1 MGALGGLE
9 WLVIILVVLLL
20 FGAKKI
26 PELAKGMGQGINEFR
41 KASAEIRSEIDKG
54 TKGEAEAKKKQAKNG
69 SDSKTSSDAGT
80 ASEADTSSEAD
91 TTSDADKEK

>member
-26 PELAKGMGQGINEFR
+26 PELARGMGQGINEFR
-41 KASAEIRSEIDKG
+41 KASSEIRSEIDKG
-54 TKGEAEAKKKQAKNG
+54 SRETESAQKNQHKAEKESKNTPE
-69 SDSKTSSDAGT
+69 SDK
-80 ASEADTSSEAD
+80 
-91 TTSDADKEK
+91 DK

>member
-9 WLVIILVVLLL
+9 WMVIILVVLLL

-54 TKGEAEAKKKQAKNG
+54 TKEEAQAKKTEP
-69 SDSKTSSDAGT
+69 KTEKKEPEPEKTEPKTETENNSASDAN
-80 ASEADTSSEAD
+80 
-91 TTSDADKEK
+91 KEK

>member
-26 PELAKGMGQGINEFR
+26 PELARGMGQGINEFR

-54 TKGEAEAKKKQAKNG
+54 SKEEAAAEKKKPKAEDDAKK
-69 SDSKTSSDAGT
+69 TPDAEKG
-80 ASEADTSSEAD
+80 
-91 TTSDADKEK
+91 KE

>member
-26 PELAKGMGQGINEFR
+26 PELARGMGQGINEFR
-41 KASAEIRSEIDKG
+41 KASSEIRNEIDKG
-54 TKGEAEAKKKQAKNG
+54 SKETEASVKGKKNVE
-69 SDSKTSSDAGT
+69 DNSKTT
-80 ASEADTSSEAD
+80 TEKKNTSETSND
-91 TTSDADKEK
+91 